1 MTHRKRSGQ
10 ERKKRPEQ
18 KNIQINQLDKT
29 NDR

>member
-1 MTHRKRSGQ
+1 MTHESAPDRNAKSGLN
-10 ERKKRPEQ
+10 K